1 MSRASQSSAD
11 PRDLTATGLLHVI
24 ARQQRELAEL
34 RARSAADA
42 LIDMAV
48 GVLAE
53 RLRCS
58 VTEAG
63 DQLRRLAS
71 ASGVTPDE
79 FAAEVLGGTTRTL
92 HRPPL
97 DDGARRRLW
106 LAEAAVSH
114 ATDGCPVAE
123 AVFTEV
129 LAHQGAVAVA
139 FWMLESDGALTL
151 VGETG
156 LGPLEASRWQRIPP
170 QLDCV
175 AMRAARGATPQWWP
189 EGSPPEANDPTDVP
203 TDVPSDV
210 PAGGRAG
217 VGSVPRVG
225 PWLGARA
232 ALPFLQAGAV
242 VGAMEI
248 CWPAP
253 LAEFTAGLRRELVA
267 LADLCLRGL
276 HPGGFSADTRSAQP
290 QTLGG
295 RTAWL
300 PALLDAV
307 AGSVLLAHAVRAEDG
322 EILDFHVD
330 HVNEGFVDPAG
341 RHPAQLRG
349 RRLLDLYPLMAADA
363 GLLERAVAVVRTGE
377 QYQADGI
384 ALLVLVDDVLVAEEL
399 DVRIAPFLDG
409 VVISWRPVGGGGAG
423 GSLAG
428 HLQRLG
434 RFGGWQED
442 VRTGAVRWTD
452 HVYELFQRDRTMSPV
467 PLDDLDPHIH
477 PDDRAAVDH
486 LRDALLRLGRAASGS
501 FRVIGSDG
509 TLRQLRAFAEPVTDA
524 AGVTVAV
531 RGIYQDLTS
540 HYRTQV
546 VLDATRDQLADSEAR
561 ADGQHQLALALQ
573 RAILP
578 SSEEPVDLGGLA
590 VAVRYRPAEQEH
602 LVGGD
607 WYDAVTLPTGEVLLV
622 VGDVA
627 GHSIRT
633 VAGMVTLRN
642 SLRGLAVTGA
652 GPGQLLRWLNNVT
665 YHLADNITATV
676 ICGLYRPAERA
687 LRWARA
693 GHLPPVLVRDGSAHA
708 LPMPDGLLL
717 GVEPDVDYQ
726 ETVHVLEPD
735 DVLLLFT
742 DGLIERRGTGLD
754 ESLHALLRI
763 AAAPGFDVSHR
774 ADHLLAHTTP
784 DTDDDTCLIVIRQT

>member
-1 MSRASQSSAD
+1 MLRSRS
-11 PRDLTATGLLHVI
+11 T
-24 ARQQRELAEL
+24 
-34 RARSAADA
+34 ADA

-58 VTEAG
+58 VTEAA

-71 ASGVTPDE
+71 AAGVTPDE
-79 FAAEVLGGTTRTL
+79 FAAEVLGGTVDTL

-97 DDGARRRLW
+97 DGSVRRRLW
-106 LAEAAVSH
+106 LAEAAVSRV
-114 ATDGCPVAE
+114 TDGCPVAE
-123 AVFTEV
+123 AVHAEV
-129 LAHQGAVAVA
+129 LAPQGAVAVA

-156 LGPLEASRWQRIPP
+156 LGLLDASRWQRIPP
-170 QLDCV
+170 QLDCA
-175 AMRAARGATPQWWP
+175 AMRAARNATPQWWP
-189 EGSPPEANDPTDVP
+189 AGSPPEVDN
-203 TDVPSDV
+203 
-210 PAGGRAG
+210 PADADR
-217 VGSVPRVG
+217 VPRVG

-242 VGAMEI
+242 AGAMEI
-248 CWPAP
+248 CWPTP
-253 LAEFTAGLRRELVA
+253 LPDFAAGLRRELVA

-276 HPGGFSADTRSAQP
+276 YPAGWSAGTGPAAPHALD
-290 QTLGG
+290 G
-295 RTAWL
+295 RAAWL

-307 AGSVLLAHAVRAEDG
+307 AGSVLLAHTVRGENG

-330 HVNEGFVDPAG
+330 HVNEGFLDPAG

-363 GLLERAVAVVRTGE
+363 GLLERAAEVVRTGE

-384 ALLVLVDDVLVAEEL
+384 ALLLLVDDVLVAEEL
-399 DVRIAPFLDG
+399 DVRIAPFFDG
-409 VVISWRPVGGGGAG
+409 IMISWRPVGGTDAG

-442 VRTGAVRWTD
+442 IHTGAVRWTD
-452 HVYELFQRDRTMSPV
+452 LSYELFQRDRAMSPI

-477 PDDRAAVDH
+477 PDDRDAIGH
-486 LRDALLRLGRAASGS
+486 LRDTLFRLGRPASGS

-524 AGVTVAV
+524 AGTTIAV

-561 ADGQHQLALALQ
+561 AEDQHRLALALQ

-578 SSEEPVDLGGLA
+578 SSDEPADLGGLA

-607 WYDAVTLPTGEVLLV
+607 WYDAVTLPGGNILLV

-652 GPGQLLRWLNNVT
+652 SPGQLLRWLNNVT
-665 YHLADNITATV
+665 YHLTDNITATV
-676 ICGLYRPAERA
+676 ICGLYRPSERT

-708 LPMPDGLLL
+708 LALPDGLLL
-717 GVEPDVDYQ
+717 GVEPDTAYQ
-726 ETVHVLEPD
+726 ETVHHLQRD

-754 ESLHALLRI
+754 ESLHALLQI
-763 AAAPGFDVSHR
+763 AAESGFDVSRR

-784 DTDDDTCLIVIRQT
+784 DTDDDTCLIVIQQTAFTLDTATS

>member
-1 MSRASQSSAD
+1 M
-11 PRDLTATGLLHVI
+11 I
-24 ARQQRELAEL
+24 ARQQRELAQL
-34 RARSAADA
+34 RSRSAAGTLTD
-42 LIDMAV
+42 LAV

-63 DQLRRLAS
+63 DQLRRLAA
-71 ASGVTPDE
+71 ASGVAPDE
-79 FAAEVLGGTTRTL
+79 FAAEVLGGTAGTL
-92 HRPPL
+92 HRSPS
-97 DDGARRRLW
+97 DDGAQHRRW

-123 AVFTEV
+123 AVFAEV

-139 FWMLESDGALTL
+139 LWMLESDGALTL
-151 VGETG
+151 VGEAG
-156 LGPLEASRWQRIPP
+156 LGRLEASRWQRVPP
-170 QLDCV
+170 QLDCAV
-175 AMRAARGATPQWWP
+175 MRAARDGAPQWWP
-189 EGSPPEANDPTDVP
+189 DGSPPEPT
-203 TDVPSDV
+203 T
-210 PAGGRAG
+210 PADSGP
-217 VGSVPRVG
+217 VPRVG
-225 PWLGARA
+225 PRAGARA

-253 LAEFTAGLRRELVA
+253 LAEFTAGQRRELVA

-276 HPGGFSADTRSAQP
+276 YPGGLSADTHSARP
-290 QTLGG
+290 QTLDG
-295 RTAWL
+295 RATWL

-307 AGSVLLAHAVRAEDG
+307 TGSVLLAHAVRAEDG

-377 QYQADGI
+377 QYQADGL
-384 ALLVLVDDVLVAEEL
+384 ALLILVDDVLVAEEL
-399 DVRIAPFLDG
+399 DVRIAPFFDG
-409 VVISWRPVGGGGAG
+409 VMISWRPVGGDGAG

-452 HVYELFQRDRTMSPV
+452 HVYELFQRDRAMSPV
-467 PLDDLDPHIH
+467 PFDDLESHVH
-477 PDDRAAVDH
+477 PDDRGAVDH
-486 LRDALLRLGRAASGS
+486 LRDALFRLGRAASGS
-501 FRVIGSDG
+501 FRVVGGDG

-531 RGIYQDLTS
+531 RGLYQDLTS

-652 GPGQLLRWLNNVT
+652 GPGRLLHWLNNVT

-693 GHLPPVLVRDGSAHA
+693 GHLPPVLVRDGSAQA

-717 GVEPDVDYQ
+717 GVEPDADYQ
-726 ETVHVLEPD
+726 ETVHQLDPD
-735 DVLLLFT
+735 DILLLFT

-754 ESLHALLRI
+754 ESLHALLQI
-763 AAAPGFDVSHR
+763 AAEPGLDVSRR
-774 ADHLLAHTTP
+774 ADQLLAHTTP